1 MKMGSRDQSV
11 VSTNQSTV
19 KTSGN
24 HPKLGEKQGTVSSL
38 EFGFLGP
45 RTVKEYISVV
55 LSHLVRGHLL

>member
-1 MKMGSRDQSV
+1 MKMGGRDQSV

-19 KTSGN
+19 KSSGN

-38 EFGFLGP
+38 EFGFLAP

-55 LSHLVRGHLL
+55 